1 MTWRQW
7 SRSSTTSLERVPD
20 VLRAGLVGLGMMGR
34 HHMRVLSQLDGIEFV
49 GVHDVAL
56 AGQDS
61 VNGHRIYSTLDELI
75 SAGID
80 YCVVAAPT
88 AFHLDLGLSLARAG
102 VHALIEKP
110 VAPTHREATELV
122 EAFDTAG
129 LIGGVGHIERFNPAL
144 QAMRQKIEDGLLGDI
159 FQISTRRQGPFPAR
173 IADVGVVKDLATHD
187 IDLTA
192 WVAQS
197 PYRDIAARTTHRSG
211 REHEDMV
218 VAVGSLENGTIV
230 NHVVNW
236 LTPFKERNTTVI
248 GDKGALVAD
257 TLTADLTFYENATV
271 RNEWDSVQSFR
282 GVAEGDVTRF
292 ALNKVE
298 PLLTEHIAFRNA
310 VVFRDQSA
318 IVTLRDGLAA
328 VRIADEM
335 IR

>member
-1 MTWRQW
+1 M
-7 SRSSTTSLERVPD
+7 
-20 VLRAGLVGLGMMGR
+20 LRAGLVGLGMMGR
-34 HHMRVLSQLDGIEFV
+34 HHMRLLSQLDGVEFI

-61 VNGHRIYSTLDELI
+61 VNGHSVFETLDDLI
-75 SAGID
+75 AAGLN

-88 AFHLDLGLSLARAG
+88 AFHLELGLSLAEAG

-110 VAPTHREATELV
+110 VAPSHRDATRLV
-122 EAFDTAG
+122 EAFDKAG
-129 LIGGVGHIERFNPAL
+129 LVGGVGHIERFNPAL
-144 QAMRQKIEDGLLGDI
+144 QAMRHKIEEGLLGDI
-159 FQISTRRQGPFPAR
+159 YQITTRRQGPFPAR

-197 PYRDIAARTTHRSG
+197 QYRSVSARTTHRSG

-218 VAVGSLENGTIV
+218 VAVGTLENGAIV

-236 LTPFKERNTTVI
+236 LSPFKERNTTVI

-257 TLTADLTFYENATV
+257 TLTADLTFYENGTV
-271 RNEWDSVQSFR
+271 RNEWDSVRSFR

-298 PLLTEHIAFRNA
+298 PLLTEHLAFRDA
-310 VVFRDQSA
+310 VLTGKTGG
-318 IVTLRDGLAA
+318 IVTLAEGLAA
-328 VRIADEM
+328 VAIADAM
-335 IR
+335 LGT